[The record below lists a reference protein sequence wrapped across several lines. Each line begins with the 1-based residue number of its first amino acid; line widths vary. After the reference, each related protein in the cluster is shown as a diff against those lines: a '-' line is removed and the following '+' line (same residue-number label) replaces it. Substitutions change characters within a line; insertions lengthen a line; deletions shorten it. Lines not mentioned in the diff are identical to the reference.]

1 MVLLFRDFYEK
12 QYKVPLCSCIAI
24 VWLIF
29 FVLVLVLPW
38 IVAHSAGGKYP
49 LNHFCLDMTALYRFL
64 LYFRLLDQGT
74 NLL

>member
-29 FVLVLVLPW
+29 FVLVLVIPW
-38 IVAHSAGGKYP
+38 IVAH
-49 LNHFCLDMTALYRFL
+49 
-64 LYFRLLDQGT
+64 
-74 NLL
+74 